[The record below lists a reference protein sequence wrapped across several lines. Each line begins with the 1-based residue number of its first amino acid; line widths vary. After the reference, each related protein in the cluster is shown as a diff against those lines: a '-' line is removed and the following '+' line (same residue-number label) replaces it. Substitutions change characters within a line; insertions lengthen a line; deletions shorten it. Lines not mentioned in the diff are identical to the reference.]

1 MFPKLFYLSN
11 RYDLPISER
20 KLAKFE
26 QMCTQKGRRK
36 RRGGRGRR
44 RRKRRERERRDSAS
58 LLDAMIIYLR
68 KKYTKTF

>member
-26 QMCTQKGRRK
+26 RMCTQKGRRK

-44 RRKRRERERRDSAS
+44 RRKRRERDSAS